1 MTKKASS
8 SFKEKLFKKRLGFI
22 GIFVSIVVSLLV
34 GGGSVYYFM
43 NKQVKELETANQ
55 SLGKIS
61 SVYSTLYYNYY
72 KQIPQK
78 KLTDGAINGMISALG
93 DPFSEYM
100 SETESSNLNDTMSG
114 SFGGIGTQV
123 EKSSNAIKVIAP
135 IAGTPASKAGIK
147 ANDLIVKING
157 RQTSGMTLNKAVE
170 CIRGKVGTKVTIT
183 GSNETGRTF
192 DKTLVRAKNAVN
204 TGHGNVGY
212 LNECNRRD
220 CSDDFL
226 AKHGKGNETG
236 DRLAAKARG
245 KVFTVSGRP
254 QQSGR
259 LNGSGIEDAV
269 NVRQGRQS
277 YFAGGIT
284 VRQADD
290 LYRAGKQFENRL

>member
-22 GIFVSIVVSLLV
+22 GILVAIVVSLLV

-72 KQIPQK
+72 KQISQK

-147 ANDLIVKING
+147 ANDLIVI
-157 RQTSGMTLNKAVE
+157 V
-170 CIRGKVGTKVTIT
+170 
-183 GSNETGRTF
+183 
-192 DKTLVRAKNAVN
+192 TLVPTLPRM
-204 TGHGNVGY
+204 
-212 LNECNRRD
+212 
-220 CSDDFL
+220 
-226 AKHGKGNETG
+226 
-236 DRLAAKARG
+236 
-245 KVFTVSGRP
+245 
-254 QQSGR
+254 
-259 LNGSGIEDAV
+259 I
-269 NVRQGRQS
+269 
-277 YFAGGIT
+277 
-284 VRQADD
+284 
-290 LYRAGKQFENRL
+290 

>member
-1 MTKKASS
+1 M
-8 SFKEKLFKKRLGFI
+8 
-22 GIFVSIVVSLLV
+22 

-72 KQIPQK
+72 KQISQK

-157 RQTSGMTLNKAVE
+157 RQTSDMTLNKAVQ
-170 CIRGKVGTKVTIT
+170 IMRGKVGTKVTIT
-183 GSNETGRTF
+183 IKRNGQTF
-192 DKTLVRAKNAVN
+192 DKILVRAK
-204 TGHGNVGY
+204 
-212 LNECNRRD
+212 
-220 CSDDFL
+220 S
-226 AKHGKGNETG
+226 
-236 DRLAAKARG
+236 
-245 KVFTVSGRP
+245 
-254 QQSGR
+254 QSKPSR
-259 LNGSGIEDAV
+259 KRWILKTS
-269 NVRQGRQS
+269 QS
-277 YFAGGIT
+277 A
-284 VRQADD
+284 
-290 LYRAGKQFENRL
+290 